1 MTGIYA
7 DHVFRF
13 NTQPPEGGCRY
24 AATGRRCHLVST
36 HSRPKA
42 AARLMSNRIL
52 NCCFNTQPPEGGWV
66 VIDGRMSIYE
76 VSTHSRPK
84 AAAVQNQYALVE
96 LIVST
101 HSRPK
106 AAGKA
111 QSAARTLRR
120 FQHTAARRR
129 LGADGRAVTV
139 GSMFQHTAARRR
151 LPREIHSKWP
161 RNRVSTHSRPKAAVG
176 IKPSSSHVQSVS
188 THSRP
193 KAAEVIY
200 FFLSIK

>member
-52 NCCFNTQPPEGGWV
+52 NCCFNTQPPEGGCAYALAA
-66 VIDGRMSIYE
+66 GCPRL

-84 AAAVQNQYALVE
+84 AAAKHLE
-96 LIVST
+96 WT
-101 HSRPK
+101 
-106 AAGKA
+106 AADYEVF
-111 QSAARTLRR
+111 QHTAARRRLASTSCKPGCFFR

-129 LGADGRAVTV
+129 LLVT
-139 GSMFQHTAARRR
+139 
-151 LPREIHSKWP
+151 LP
-161 RNRVSTHSRPKAAVG
+161 G
-176 IKPSSSHVQSVS
+176 
-188 THSRP
+188 
-193 KAAEVIY
+193 
-200 FFLSIK
+200 